1 MSDLKASS
9 PNKSHEVVEPQT
21 LQIEGMTCN
30 ACVNSVERSLNAIP
44 GVSATVNFAAET
56 AHVLAPT
63 DLNKKELIKAVEK
76 AGYKA
81 KLIANNSEI
90 TLHSKR
96 SASAFIWSLIFTIP
110 VVAISMVMTWQMK
123 LGEFLIK
130 FFNSMGWPLPTIY
143 NAEFDTRIQA
153 NSHVVAHWAAIILTL
168 PVVLIIAYPIHRAA
182 IRNFF
187 HPTMDSLISLGSLV
201 AFGWSIYANYMGEG
215 AVYTEVTAT
224 VITLVILGRF
234 LESRAKRSASSA
246 LQSLLK
252 LGAKEVTVLRGGL
265 PMLIPIDQLEI
276 GDQFEVRPGSRIATD
291 GVIISG
297 VSSVDNSLIT
307 GESMPIEVGPG
318 DRVIGATL
326 NQNGLIMVR
335 ATRVGKETEFS
346 RISAMVISAQGE
358 KAPIQR
364 LADRISAVFVPV
376 VTLIAA
382 GVFYYYWQIDGK
394 TIAKS
399 ISLAVTVLVIACP
412 CALGLATPVALLV
425 ASGRGAARGIVLRK
439 PQVLE
444 QAKKVTDVVLDKTGT
459 LTNGMMTVSE
469 VTIEK
474 EATSLL
480 GAQFSNLISRENVMS
495 SAVSIEA
502 LNNHPI
508 AEAIVRH
515 GKSLPRFKVS
525 DFSITPGAGASGRV
539 LIPAAPGYG
548 DGEKSVV
555 VIIGSPAAVAHST
568 TAFHPAINNAI
579 SRAESSGKSVSVLAW
594 DGVAVAVFSVADE
607 IKADAAISISKLE
620 EAGIKVWL
628 LTGDHPD
635 IAKNVAQSAGISPD
649 RVIANAS
656 PEEKINKIKE
666 IQNTGAHVLMV
677 GDGVNDAA
685 ALAAADL
692 SMAMGT
698 GTDTAIATADIT
710 LMNPALASIKAGLD
724 LSRKTLSTIRGN
736 LVWAF
741 IYNVIG
747 IPIAALGLLQPMYA
761 AAAMALSSLFVVT
774 NSLRIK

>member
-1 MSDLKASS
+1 MTEKMTDKQMTV
-9 PNKSHEVVEPQT
+9 KQVVVPQT

-30 ACVNSVERSLNAIP
+30 ACVNSVERSLNALP

-56 AHVLAPT
+56 AHVLAPA
-63 DLNKKELIKAVEK
+63 DLNKKELLKAVEK

-90 TLHSKR
+90 TLHSKK
-96 SASAFIWSLIFTIP
+96 SATAFIWSLLFTIP
-110 VVAISMVMTWQMK
+110 VVAISMVMSWQMK
-123 LGEFLIK
+123 VGDFIIR

-143 NAEFDTRIQA
+143 NAEFDTRVQA
-153 NSHVVAHWAAIILTL
+153 NSHVVAHWAAILLTL
-168 PVVLIIAYPIHRAA
+168 PVVLIVAFPIHRAA

-187 HPTMDSLISLGSLV
+187 HPTMDTLISLGSLV

-215 AVYTEVTAT
+215 AVYAEVAAT
-224 VITLVILGRF
+224 VITFVILGRF

-252 LGAKEVTVLRGGL
+252 LGAKDVTVIRGGL
-265 PMLIPIDQLEI
+265 PLLISIDQLEV
-276 GDQFEVRPGSRIATD
+276 GDEFEVRPGSRIATD
-291 GVIISG
+291 GIIISG
-297 VSSVDNSLIT
+297 TSTVDNSLIT

-318 DRVIGATL
+318 DRVVGSTL
-326 NQNGLIMVR
+326 NQNGLLRVR
-335 ATRVGKETEFS
+335 ATRVGKETEFA
-346 RISAMVISAQGE
+346 RITAMVISAQGE

-376 VTLIAA
+376 VTLISV
-382 GVFYYYWQIDGK
+382 GVFYFYWQFDNQPISK
-394 TIAKS
+394 A

-425 ASGRGAARGIVLRK
+425 ASGRGAGRGIVLRK

-444 QAKKVTDVVLDKTGT
+444 QAKRITDVVLDKTGT
-459 LTNGMMTVSE
+459 LTNGIMSVSE

-474 EATSLL
+474 EASTLL
-480 GAQFSNLISRENVMS
+480 GGQFADLITRENVMS
-495 SAVSIEA
+495 SAVSLEV

-515 GKSLPRFKVS
+515 GKLLPKFKVS

-539 LIPAAPGYG
+539 EIPTAEGYG
-548 DGEKSVV
+548 PGNKSVV
-555 VIIGSPAAVAHST
+555 VIIGSPSAVAHST
-568 TAFHPAINNAI
+568 TSFHPGISDAIA
-579 SRAESSGKSVSVLAW
+579 RAEQSGKSVSVLAW
-594 DGVAVAVFSVADE
+594 DGVAVAVFAVADE
-607 IKADAAISISKLE
+607 IKPDAAKSISDLE
-620 EAGIKVWL
+620 DAGIKVWL

-635 IAKNVAQSAGISPD
+635 IAIGVAQASGISVE

-656 PEEKINKIKE
+656 PEAKINKIKE
-666 IQNTGAHVLMV
+666 LQNNGAHVLMV

-698 GTDTAIATADIT
+698 GTDTAISTADIT
-710 LMNPALASIKAGLD
+710 LMNPALAGIKTALD

-747 IPIAALGLLQPMYA
+747 IPIAALGLLQPMYG

>member
-63 DLNKKELIKAVEK
+63 NLNKKELIKAVEN

-96 SASAFIWSLIFTIP
+96 SATAFIWSLIFTIP

-168 PVVLIIAYPIHRAA
+168 PVVLIIAYPIHRAS

-215 AVYTEVTAT
+215 AVYTEVAAT
-224 VITLVILGRF
+224 VITFVILGRF

-246 LQSLLK
+246 LQSLLR

-265 PMLIPIDQLEI
+265 PMLIPIDQLEV

-444 QAKKVTDVVLDKTGT
+444 QAKRVTDVVLDKTGT

-539 LIPAAPGYG
+539 LIPPAPGYEG
-548 DGEKSVV
+548 YGSGAGEKSVV

-607 IKADAAISISKLE
+607 IKADAAISISNLE
-620 EAGIKVWL
+620 ESGIKVWL

-635 IAKNVAQSAGISPD
+635 IAKNVAERAGISPD

-698 GTDTAIATADIT
+698 GTDTA
-710 LMNPALASIKAGLD
+710 
-724 LSRKTLSTIRGN
+724 
-736 LVWAF
+736 
-741 IYNVIG
+741 
-747 IPIAALGLLQPMYA
+747 
-761 AAAMALSSLFVVT
+761 
-774 NSLRIK
+774 